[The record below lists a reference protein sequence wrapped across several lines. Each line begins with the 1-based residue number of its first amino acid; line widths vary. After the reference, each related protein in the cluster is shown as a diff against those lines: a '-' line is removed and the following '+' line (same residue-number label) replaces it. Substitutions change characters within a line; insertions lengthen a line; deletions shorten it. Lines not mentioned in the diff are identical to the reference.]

1 MRLLQR
7 LFSWFTQET
16 GNGRPHAP
24 AVSFDVEAL
33 SRQLGCPITRPELFM
48 EALTH
53 RSHIQIPGNEN
64 LNSNERLEFLGD
76 AILNLIVAEDLF
88 RRHGLA
94 HEGDLTK
101 IRSRL
106 VNKKSLNVFA
116 RRLHLEEYIF
126 MNLSTNTIGDR
137 GMENL
142 LADAFEAI
150 VAAIY
155 LDAGFQEAKGFV
167 ERLVLVAL
175 EEGVINMSDE
185 NFKSQLL
192 ELSQSKGFGIPRYT
206 VLSEIGPDHD
216 RTFTVAVSIRGEQFG
231 TGTGKNKKDAEQAAA
246 ATALQSVRS
255 L

>member
-1 MRLLQR
+1 MSLFQR
-7 LFSWFTQET
+7 LFSWLTKET
-16 GNGRPHAP
+16 GNGRPEHSAP
-24 AVSFDVEAL
+24 TFDVGAL

-53 RSHIQIPGNEN
+53 RSHIQIPGNEH
-64 LNSNERLEFLGD
+64 LMSNERLEFLGD
-76 AILNLIVAEDLF
+76 SILNLIVAEDLF
-88 RRHGLA
+88 RRHSLA

-106 VNKKSLNVFA
+106 VNKKSLNAFA
-116 RRLHLEEYIF
+116 RRLRLEDFIF
-126 MNLSTNTIGDR
+126 MNLSTNTIGER

-155 LDAGFQEAKGFV
+155 LDAGFAQAKQFV
-167 ERLVLVAL
+167 ERIVLTAL
-175 EEGVINMSDE
+175 EEGMINMSDE

-192 ELSQSKGFGIPRYT
+192 ELAQSKGLGIPRYA
-206 VLSEIGPDHD
+206 VLSEVGPDHD
-216 RTFTVAVSIRGEQFG
+216 RTFTVAVSIRGEQCG

-246 ATALQSVRS
+246 AIALQSVHT